1 MASISSRL
9 VISWANMLRHLSR
22 SWYVSR
28 LRSFALTRSKNCSS
42 FARLLRARCAS
53 SSARTAGQR
62 HGVQRADGR
71 L

>member
-28 LRSFALTRSKNCSS
+28 LRSLALTFSKNASS
-42 FARLLRARCAS
+42 LARLLRARCAS
-53 SSARTAGQR
+53 SSASVA
-62 HGVQRADGR
+62 AA
-71 L
+71 